1 MHERMCGTTFIY
13 PGKTLEAGMEFAR
26 KFDFHAV
33 DVGIGGINGHMLPT
47 DAARDPIRV
56 AHQVKKAADQHGLE
70 LHECFS
76 LNFGPPIND
85 PDPLVQQRTKEL
97 FGGLCR
103 FAREA
108 GFEGVMLIPG
118 PVHPQIGQKRSLE
131 LAADAFADLLP
142 IAVEHRLRLD
152 VEADCASCAHT
163 PDAAEEL
170 CQRVPGLH
178 LALDYSHFIYHG
190 FRHEQIERL
199 DRYAGHVHI
208 RQASTHRIVEDVD
221 AGALDLP
228 RLIQHLRQTDY
239 CGRFCV
245 EYLSCQE
252 ADECGVDVARE
263 TERMVDE
270 LSGCLQASG

>member
-142 IAVEHRLRLD
+142 IAIEHRLRLD
-152 VEADCASCAHT
+152 VEATWRWIILISSITASVMSRSNDWIVMPVT
-163 PDAAEEL
+163 FTS
-170 CQRVPGLH
+170 V
-178 LALDYSHFIYHG
+178 
-190 FRHEQIERL
+190 RH
-199 DRYAGHVHI
+199 
-208 RQASTHRIVEDVD
+208 
-221 AGALDLP
+221 
-228 RLIQHLRQTDY
+228 RLI
-239 CGRFCV
+239 G
-245 EYLSCQE
+245 LSKMWMQE
-252 ADECGVDVARE
+252 PWICRV
-263 TERMVDE
+263 
-270 LSGCLQASG
+270 